1 MVIQPTNIFQGR
13 KKSLK
18 LPDVGTVGKFQRS
31 ASNDANLDMSKTTD
45 GSQEALMLDDY
56 NLKLNGGLMKKGFNK
71 LAFKDQKMNR
81 KSVPKNPESKMKM

>member
-1 MVIQPTNIFQGR
+1 
-13 KKSLK
+13 
-18 LPDVGTVGKFQRS
+18 
-31 ASNDANLDMSKTTD
+31 
-45 GSQEALMLDDY
+45 MLDDY